1 MQSKIAD
8 IADKRGDLRVK
19 LADVSLMVDVHS
31 KAIDLYIP
39 IKILFSIQKCI
50 KENML
55 KFAILQIS
63 KWDTSFISRRNQI
76 YDQAEK
82 ITEWK
87 WFNSQTS

>member
-8 IADKRGDLRVK
+8 ILCKVGDFLVK

-31 KAIDLYIP
+31 KLIDSYIP

-63 KWDTSFISRRNQI
+63 K
-76 YDQAEK
+76 
-82 ITEWK
+82 
-87 WFNSQTS
+87 